1 MSSRRKP
8 SPVLTA
14 IMSNITDE
22 DREKT
27 RKEMM
32 AQLDNEYIV
41 ESYELID
48 MRFSID
54 VIYFPSF
61 DRPKKLF
68 YLPRKRNTRTNEW
81 FDLNEPCDTREE
93 ALNIIDVE
101 KAYEKKVNRYF

>member
-41 ESYELID
+41 ESYELI
-48 MRFSID
+48 
-54 VIYFPSF
+54 
-61 DRPKKLF
+61 
-68 YLPRKRNTRTNEW
+68 
-81 FDLNEPCDTREE
+81 
-93 ALNIIDVE
+93 
-101 KAYEKKVNRYF
+101 